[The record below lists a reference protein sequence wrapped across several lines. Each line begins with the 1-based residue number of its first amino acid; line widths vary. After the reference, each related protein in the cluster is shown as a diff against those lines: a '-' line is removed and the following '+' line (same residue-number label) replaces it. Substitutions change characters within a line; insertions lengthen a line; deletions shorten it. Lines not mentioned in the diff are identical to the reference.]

1 MVNDYEDQMEKLIT
15 EINNEKRDI
24 MKRER
29 TIADLQKNLDEL
41 LK

>member
-1 MVNDYEDQMEKLIT
+1 MVNDYEDQMEKLKM

-24 MKRER
+24 MKREI
-29 TIADLQKNLDEL
+29 TINDLQKSLDEL

>member
-1 MVNDYEDQMEKLIT
+1 MVNDYEDQMEKLKM

-24 MKRER
+24 MKREI
-29 TIADLQKNLDEL
+29 TINDLQKNLDEL